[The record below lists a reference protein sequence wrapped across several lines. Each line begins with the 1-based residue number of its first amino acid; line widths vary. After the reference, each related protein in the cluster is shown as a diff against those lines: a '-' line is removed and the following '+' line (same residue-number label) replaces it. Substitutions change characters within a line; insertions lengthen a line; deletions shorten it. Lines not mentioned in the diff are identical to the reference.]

1 MERLGVGGGDGGDQ
15 ADVWG
20 GGRDPGQYGERVES
34 GAGEA
39 VAEGDEV
46 EGAALGEPG
55 ERHEVRRVVVRRVV
69 VGTGPWRG
77 VQRDG
82 QVQRAWGQGPGWA
95 FLSAPGAGQ
104 LAVLGRPGGLICE
117 VFRCSPVSPQRASTL
132 P

>member
-1 MERLGVGGGDGGDQ
+1 M
-15 ADVWG
+15 
-20 GGRDPGQYGERVES
+20 
-34 GAGEA
+34 
-39 VAEGDEV
+39 V
-46 EGAALGEPG
+46 EGGEPG
-55 ERHEVRRVVVRRVV
+55 ECHEVRRVVVRRVV
-69 VGTGPWRG
+69 AVRGTGPWRG

-82 QVQRAWGQGPGWA
+82 QVQRAWGQGHGWA